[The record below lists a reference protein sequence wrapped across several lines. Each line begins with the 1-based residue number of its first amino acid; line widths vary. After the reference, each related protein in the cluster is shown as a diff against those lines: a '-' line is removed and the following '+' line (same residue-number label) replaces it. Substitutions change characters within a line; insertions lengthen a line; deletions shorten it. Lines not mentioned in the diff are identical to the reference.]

1 MSEAEPILSKE
12 ELAAILA
19 EAQSDAAERPPI
31 AAAQRTNPFS
41 RSLTTFAEEQS
52 RLASTIHQRPIGF
65 TLLRVESMPV
75 AAFAASLSDS
85 DRVFTLRIASS
96 AGTGVVALGRSVL
109 FGWLAMAFGAPPSL
123 DLPIP
128 QRRYTRVE
136 LRLLRRVAGEL
147 VRQLSKSMAECLPGE
162 CELGEVLEPD
172 MLSGLAS
179 PRLLAA
185 AFDVEG
191 LGEPGRLRIAF
202 PDAWIPNA
210 DQSMANQPIE
220 GSVDPRALM
229 QVPLELRAEA
239 GVLELA
245 LHEVSRLRPGDVIP
259 FDGHPGGRIVVR
271 IAGKPRFKAVPGS
284 AGSQAAIQIVSE

>member
-1 MSEAEPILSKE
+1 MMEAEPILSKE

-19 EAQSDAAERPPI
+19 EEHADAVDRRPI

-41 RSLTTFAEEQS
+41 RSLTIFAEEQS
-52 RLASTIHQRPIGF
+52 RLASTIHQRPIRF
-65 TLLRVESMPV
+65 SLLRVESIPV
-75 AAFAASLSDS
+75 AAFAASLGEW
-85 DRVFTLRIASS
+85 DRVFTLRIAAS

-128 QRRYTRVE
+128 SRGYTRVE
-136 LRLLRRVAGEL
+136 IRLLRRLAEEL
-147 VRQLSKSMAECLPGE
+147 VRQLSKSMQESLPGA
-162 CELGEVLEPD
+162 CEIAELLEPD

-191 LGEPGRLRIAF
+191 LGEPGRLRLAF
-202 PDAWIPNA
+202 PETWIPDA

-220 GSVDPRALM
+220 GRVDPESLM
-229 QVPLELRAEA
+229 NVPLELRAEA
-239 GVLELA
+239 GVIEMA
-245 LHEVSRLRPGDVIP
+245 LHEVGRLRPGDLIP
-259 FDGHPGGRIVVR
+259 FDGHPGGKIIVRV
-271 IAGKPRFKAVPGS
+271 AGKPRFKAVPGS